1 LLVFSVGGRHL
12 AVKTDE
18 VAGISGWTQS
28 IPVPSRTPFVSAV
41 VRHEDIVLPV
51 FNLAGL
57 LQVVVQGD
65 EPLCLTAKQNQGMM
79 AICIDEEMP
88 VLQTLDTSA
97 VTAYRGRDL
106 KAIGSFL
113 NGLDEIPI
121 ISLAQLG
128 TA

>member
-1 LLVFSVGGRHL
+1 
-12 AVKTDE
+12 
-18 VAGISGWTQS
+18 
-28 IPVPSRTPFVSAV
+28 
-41 VRHEDIVLPV
+41 
-51 FNLAGL
+51 
-57 LQVVVQGD
+57 
-65 EPLCLTAKQNQGMM
+65 
-79 AICIDEEMP
+79 MP